1 MRQSQSSLSAIVHP
15 LLITA
20 SFRGANAL
28 GFFNPARSKL
38 WGSYS
43 TQIVGRNVSL
53 SKLVF
58 LSICACSAASSLTSV
73 SFYCRTLAESSRRRL
88 AHTTIFNFLTTS
100 PNTSTVVSMRSDFQ
114 GTVGNR
120 LTKHFPTA
128 VTRTGGILDGKTWI
142 LSVRLPTASIWYVGF
157 YWL

>member
-20 SFRGANAL
+20 SFQGANAL
-28 GFFNPARSKL
+28 GF
-38 WGSYS
+38 S
-43 TQIVGRNVSL
+43 TLQDLNYEAPIQPRLQAVGRNVSL

-128 VTRTGGILDGKTWI
+128 VTRTGGIFDGKT
-142 LSVRLPTASIWYVGF
+142 
-157 YWL
+157 